1 MSTTTSHGGLV
12 RSGTSLAW
20 ILPLLLGGIC
30 SASHAGK
37 VDDLLAKMT
46 PEEKIGQL
54 SQYAGSNGE
63 NGPSS
68 IDDKYREMV
77 RRGAVGSFLS
87 AQGAILLREWQRL
100 AVEESRLHIPLL
112 FAFDVIHGFRTT
124 FPIPLAEVA
133 SWDPEA
139 VEKGARIAAVE
150 AAAAG
155 LHWTF
160 APMVDIARDPRWGR
174 VAEGAGED
182 PYMGSIMAAA
192 RVRGFQGKS
201 LRDSDT
207 LLACAKHFV
216 AYGGAEGGRDYNTV
230 DVSERTL
237 RELYLPPFRAAL
249 DAGAATVMSAFNEI
263 GGVPMTGNEPLL
275 RGLLRRAWGFDG
287 IVVSDWESVRELMAH
302 GVAGSTAEAATLGL
316 AAGVD
321 IDMVSGL
328 YAAEVIG
335 LVRQGLVSQATV
347 DAAVRR
353 VLRAKEALGLFDDP
367 YRGFDPEREKR
378 VTLAPEHRA
387 AARDVARRSIV
398 LLKNDGQ
405 TLPLAKTLRRVAI
418 IGPLGSDRVAALGP
432 WSAPGKPD
440 DVVSVLDGIR
450 AALGP
455 KTEVLDA
462 PGCAVNSPA
471 TDGIAAAVRLGRRAD
486 AVVLVLGESADMSG
500 EAASRS
506 SIELPGAQQALADAI
521 LALGK
526 PTVVVLMNGRP
537 LAISSL
543 AEKAPAIL
551 ETWFLGV
558 ETGHAVADVIFGDYN
573 PAGRLPVS
581 FPRVTGQVPTYYN
594 HKSTGRPSDVKVKWT
609 SKYIDLPLGPL
620 YPFGHG
626 LSYTQFEYRDL
637 KLSKSK
643 ARAGDTVVVQFSV
656 KNVGARAGDEV
667 AQLYVRDPVASIT
680 RPVKQLKGFARM
692 QLAAGETKRVSME
705 LPMDALGL
713 YDHAMRYIVEPGLI
727 EVMVGASSDDIR
739 LRDKLEI
746 VGPATTRSE
755 PIVKVNKV
763 KVE

>member
-1 MSTTTSHGGLV
+1 MSTTTFHGGFV
-12 RSGTSLAW
+12 RTGTSLAW
-20 ILPLLLGGIC
+20 ILPLLLGGIG
-30 SASHAGK
+30 SPSHAGK
-37 VDDLLAKMT
+37 IDDLLAKMT

-54 SQYAGSNGE
+54 SQYAGSIGE

-87 AQGAILLREWQRL
+87 AHGATLLREWQRL
-100 AVEESRLHIPLL
+100 AVEESRLGIPLL

-174 VAEGAGED
+174 IAEGAGED

-201 LRDSDT
+201 LRDADA

-230 DVSERTL
+230 DISERTL

-287 IVVSDWESVRELMAH
+287 VVVSDWESVRELMAH
-302 GVAGSTAEAATLGL
+302 GVAGATAEAATLGL

-328 YAAEVIG
+328 YAAEAIG
-335 LVRQGLVSQATV
+335 LVRQGLISQATV

-367 YRGFDPEREKR
+367 YRSFDPERERR

-387 AARDVARRSIV
+387 VARDVARRSIV

-405 TLPLAKTLRRVAI
+405 TLPLTKTLRRVAV
-418 IGPLGSDRVAALGP
+418 IG
-432 WSAPGKPD
+432 
-440 DVVSVLDGIR
+440 
-450 AALGP
+450 
-455 KTEVLDA
+455 
-462 PGCAVNSPA
+462 
-471 TDGIAAAVRLGRRAD
+471 
-486 AVVLVLGESADMSG
+486 
-500 EAASRS
+500 
-506 SIELPGAQQALADAI
+506 
-521 LALGK
+521 
-526 PTVVVLMNGRP
+526 
-537 LAISSL
+537 
-543 AEKAPAIL
+543 
-551 ETWFLGV
+551 
-558 ETGHAVADVIFGDYN
+558 
-573 PAGRLPVS
+573 
-581 FPRVTGQVPTYYN
+581 
-594 HKSTGRPSDVKVKWT
+594 
-609 SKYIDLPLGPL
+609 
-620 YPFGHG
+620 
-626 LSYTQFEYRDL
+626 
-637 KLSKSK
+637 
-643 ARAGDTVVVQFSV
+643 
-656 KNVGARAGDEV
+656 
-667 AQLYVRDPVASIT
+667 
-680 RPVKQLKGFARM
+680 
-692 QLAAGETKRVSME
+692 
-705 LPMDALGL
+705 
-713 YDHAMRYIVEPGLI
+713 
-727 EVMVGASSDDIR
+727 
-739 LRDKLEI
+739 
-746 VGPATTRSE
+746 
-755 PIVKVNKV
+755 
-763 KVE
+763 